1 VPLEAGSLLHDRY
14 RILEELGRGGMGAV
28 YRAQDTSLGVDV
40 AIKENFFTTP
50 ESERQFKREA
60 SLLATLRHPHLPRVT
75 DHFVIPDQ
83 GQYLVM
89 DFVPGR
95 DCRQI
100 LEAHNGPLPQDEVL
114 RWMREILDAL
124 IYLHSRPQPII
135 HRDIKPGNIKI
146 TPDDKAVLVDFGL
159 AKIHDASRSTTTGA
173 KAFTP
178 GFAPPEQYGLGRTDG
193 RTDIFSLGATM
204 YMLLSGKLP
213 EDSLERAMGHVE
225 LTPIGELNASVSP
238 QVAAAIEKAMA
249 PRPENR
255 YQTADEFLKALRAPS
270 ATTRVALE
278 PTRVHAPTLPPTIRS
293 SVDEVLVKP
302 PPTRR
307 SFLVPALAGGGVL
320 LVLGVIGIVVVTG
333 LLRSGSGL
341 VASAPSTTPTQTSA
355 PAPAATPTTAAP
367 PAVVDTPA
375 ALPEDTATPEVPP
388 TPAST
393 PRGSGHG
400 QIAFV
405 SQRAGRPQVFLMN
418 VDGSELTQLT
428 DLADGACQPSWSP
441 DGERLLFITPCLNKS
456 DVYERSALY
465 VMNADG
471 SDQKLLLSMVGG
483 LFDPAWSTSGIVFT
497 FVENNRLRLWWVGQD
512 GNGAK
517 QLSQP
522 NSADRQASWSPEGD
536 RLAFMNTSR
545 AGSPTIYWMFQ
556 DGTFNGSNPDQIT
569 RDRAASSPAWSP
581 LGDLIAYVADV
592 NIFIVRWDAHGFD
605 AQQLTSEAPNAD
617 PDWSPDG
624 QWIVF
629 ESWRDAANHDIY
641 IMSTNGASVTRLTE
655 DPGLDYQPAWRP

>member
-1 VPLEAGSLLHDRY
+1 VPLERGSLLHNRY

-100 LEAHNGPLPQDEVL
+100 LEANNAPVPQDEVL
-114 RWMREILDAL
+114 RWMGEILDAL
-124 IYLHSRPQPII
+124 IYLHSRSQPII

-178 GFAPPEQYGLGRTDG
+178 GFAPPEQYGLGRTDA

-213 EDSLERAMGHVE
+213 EDSLERAMGHVQ
-225 LTPIGELNASVSP
+225 LTPLQQLNPSVSP

-249 PRPENR
+249 SRPELR
-255 YQTADEFLKALRAPS
+255 YQTAEEFLKALRAPT
-270 ATTRVALE
+270 ATTRVAPE
-278 PTRVHAPTLPPTIRS
+278 PTRVHTPPLPPTIRS
-293 SVDEVLVKP
+293 SVDELLVKP
-302 PPTRR
+302 PAAKR
-307 SFLVPALAGGGVL
+307 SMLVPALAGGGAL
-320 LVLGVIGIVVVTG
+320 LVLGVIGIVVITG
-333 LLRSGSGL
+333 LLRSGPAL
-341 VASAPSTTPTQTSA
+341 VAAVSTTPT
-355 PAPAATPTTAAP
+355 PTTAPLPSSTPTNPPPTPAP
-367 PAVVDTPA
+367 DTPIP
-375 ALPEDTATPEVPP
+375 LPEESPTPEVPP
-388 TPAST
+388 TAAAT

-405 SQRAGRPQVFLMN
+405 SQRAGRPQIFLMN
-418 VDGSELTQLT
+418 VDGSDVTQLT
-428 DLADGACQPSWSP
+428 DLADGACQPAWSP
-441 DGERLLFITPCLNKS
+441 SGERLLFITPCLNKS

-471 SDQKLLLSMVGG
+471 SDQRLLLSMVGG

-497 FVENNRLRLWWVGQD
+497 FDENNKLRLWWVGED

-517 QLSQP
+517 RLSQP
-522 NSADRQASWSPEGD
+522 NSADRQASWAPQGD

-569 RDRAASSPAWSP
+569 RDRAATSPAWSP
-581 LGDLIAYVADV
+581 LGDLIAYTADA
-592 NIFIVRWDAHGFD
+592 NIFLVRWDAHGFD
-605 AQQLTSEAPNAD
+605 PFQLTSQAPNAD

-641 IMSTNGASVTRLTE
+641 IVATNGSSVTRLTD

>member
-1 VPLEAGSLLHDRY
+1 VPLEPGSLLHDRY

-100 LEAHNGPLPQDEVL
+100 LEAQNGPLPQDEVL

-146 TPDDKAVLVDFGL
+146 TPEDRAVLVDFGL

-178 GFAPPEQYGLGRTDG
+178 GFAPPEQYGLGRTDA

-225 LTPIGELNASVSP
+225 LTPIEELNSSVSP

-255 YQTADEFLKALRAPS
+255 YQTAEEFLQALRAPS
-270 ATTRVALE
+270 ATTRAAAE
-278 PTRVHAPTLPPTIRS
+278 PTRVHRPILPPTIRS
-293 SVDEVLVKP
+293 SADQVFVKP
-302 PPTRR
+302 TPARR
-307 SFLVPALAGGGVL
+307 SLLVPALAGGAVVI
-320 LVLGVIGIVVVTG
+320 VLGVIGVVILGG
-333 LLRSGSGL
+333 LFRSAPVL
-341 VASAPSTTPTQTSA
+341 VAAGASPTPTQTPPPPSPATPTVALPVVVDTPTAA
-355 PAPAATPTTAAP
+355 PELTDTPTTEPTPAATP
-367 PAVVDTPA
+367 
-375 ALPEDTATPEVPP
+375 L
-388 TPAST
+388 
-393 PRGSGHG
+393 GSGHG

-405 SQRAGRPQVFLMN
+405 SQRTGRPQIFLMN
-418 VDGSELTQLT
+418 VDGSDVLQLT
-428 DLADGACQPSWSP
+428 DLTDGACQPAWSP
-441 DGERLLFITPCLNKS
+441 DGERLLFITPCLNKA
-456 DVYERSALY
+456 DAYERSALY

-483 LFDPAWSTSGIVFT
+483 LFDPAWSKSGIVFT
-497 FVENNRLRLWWVGQD
+497 FDENSKLRLWWVNED
-512 GNGAK
+512 GSGAK

-522 NSADRQASWSPEGD
+522 NSSDRQASWAPDGG

-556 DGTFNGSNPDQIT
+556 DGTFDGSNPDQIT
-569 RDRAASSPAWSP
+569 RDRPASSPAWSP
-581 LGDLIAYVADV
+581 LGDLIAYVADT
-592 NIFIVRWDAHGFD
+592 NILLVKWNAHGFD
-605 AQQLTSEAPNAD
+605 PFQLTTLGPNAD

-624 QWIVF
+624 QWITF
-629 ESWRDAANHDIY
+629 ESWREAANHDIY
-641 IMSTNGASVTRLTE
+641 TMSTSGTSVTRLTD